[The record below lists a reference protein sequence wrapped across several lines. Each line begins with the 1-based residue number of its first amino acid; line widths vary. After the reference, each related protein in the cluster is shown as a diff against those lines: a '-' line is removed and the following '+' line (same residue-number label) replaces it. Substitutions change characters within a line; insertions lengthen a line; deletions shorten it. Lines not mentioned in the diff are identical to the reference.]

1 MFLKKLAGRTDIED
15 ALQRLEN
22 VTLEETRM
30 TGAETLKAI
39 HGVKVMI
46 QGLTDM
52 LQQGANVR
60 VEDTDDNAINRAT
73 TAQFPMSNT
82 LIVYLVRC

>member
-1 MFLKKLAGRTDIED
+1 MFLKKLAGKTDIED

-52 LQQGANVR
+52 LQQGANVG
-60 VEDTDDNAINRAT
+60 VEDTDDNAVNRAT
-73 TAQFPMSNT
+73 TVQFPASNT

>member
-73 TAQFPMSNT
+73 TVQFPVSNT